1 MNLGGFV
8 RVGFVAASAAVMC
21 LAAPPPHN
29 AEAASVKLRYGI
41 DYYGY
46 DIGLH
51 KWVSLERCQQICIN
65 TGNCA
70 VFTYDAKNRWCFLKY
85 RAGRASSVSHAISG
99 LVYR

>member
-1 MNLGGFV
+1 MNWGRFV
-8 RVGFVAASAAVMC
+8 KVSVFAACAAVFS
-21 LAAPPPHN
+21 LAAPPLKD
-29 AEAASVKLRYGI
+29 ADAASVKLRYGI

-51 KWVSLERCQQICIN
+51 KWVSLDQCQQLCIA

-70 VFTYDAKNRWCFLKY
+70 VFTYDAKHRWCFLKY
-85 RAGRASSVSHAISG
+85 RAGRSSHVSYAISG